1 MFLNTLKNH
10 MVEGAEAG
18 SVDLV
23 LRNEH
28 GFGNI
33 HLVQMTYRSTF
44 EFDILYSSRAEARAM
59 TSAELTRSLE
69 SFTETFR
76 QDFARVFAA
85 QAPFKTDAH
94 LRFSEA
100 IFSNLLG
107 GLGYFHG
114 TAKVDTSKKAIYA
127 ETTAKFWEMS
137 EEAKNHATPA
147 VKGPYELLTFTPSR
161 ATFPRGF
168 LWDEGF
174 HLLSVLEWDADLALE
189 VLHNWLALMDD
200 EGWIAREQILGAES
214 ESKTPPDFVTQ
225 FPHIANP
232 PTIFLVVSNFVDMLE
247 GAMKYRGRKSMYL
260 ARPETA
266 RDLLVEMYK
275 KLQTHYEWFRISQS
289 GDVEVHAIPSAN
301 LNEGYRWR
309 GRTPGTNYPSGLDDY
324 PRAEPPDVSELHLD
338 ALCWVGVMARTLAQM
353 ASFTKSIP
361 DISIYQKHLRNVKK
375 NIDAMYW
382 EKSQNVYCDT
392 VMRDDIHT
400 FVCHKGYI
408 SLFPFLTGHMD
419 SHHPHLPAI
428 LDLLRD
434 PNQLWTDHGIRSLSP
449 DDKLYGSDYNY
460 WRSPIWINMNYLAIE
475 QLLRLSKLPGPS
487 KKRCRE
493 IYTEL
498 RSNIVNTV
506 YSSWAQSGFAWEQYD
521 PVHGHGQRTQQFT
534 GWTALVVKIMAMP
547 NLGRSEVV
555 KEKIEGVYEEVKT
568 QAMGHP
574 KVSSVGSAIFMAMMM
589 MFVFLTRRRFAGTFR
604 SLLASR

>member
-1 MFLNTLKNH
+1 
-10 MVEGAEAG
+10 
-18 SVDLV
+18 
-23 LRNEH
+23 
-28 GFGNI
+28 
-33 HLVQMTYRSTF
+33 
-44 EFDILYSSRAEARAM
+44 
-59 TSAELTRSLE
+59 
-69 SFTETFR
+69 
-76 QDFARVFAA
+76 
-85 QAPFKTDAH
+85 
-94 LRFSEA
+94 
-100 IFSNLLG
+100 
-107 GLGYFHG
+107 
-114 TAKVDTSKKAIYA
+114 
-127 ETTAKFWEMS
+127 MS

-275 KLQTHYEWFRISQS
+275 KLQTHYKWFRISQS

-338 ALCWVGVMARTLAQM
+338 ALCWVGVMARTLAQI

-361 DISIYQKHLRNVKK
+361 DISTYQNHLRNVKK

-419 SHHPHLPAI
+419 SHHPHLPAT
-428 LDLLRD
+428 LNLLRD

-498 RSNIVNTV
+498 RSNMVNTV
-506 YSSWAQSGFAWEQYD
+506 YNSWAQSGFAWEQYD

-604 SLLASR
+604 SLLARR